1 MALTPLQ
8 TLNGTLTL
16 IYVIISTI
24 IGLKIASKYLKY
36 KKRELILVGLTW
48 IILMEIYWSSAFS
61 FVAAIITGTGFED
74 NPRLYFT
81 IGNLFVPIGLFMWLM
96 AFTDFMYK
104 KSQKVILLIAAI
116 TGAIYY
122 IVFFYFIFTDVSV
135 IGKIYSPVDAEYR
148 GFALLYLIS
157 VLLIFL
163 ITGIMFALESLKSE
177 NSEIR
182 LKGKFLLIAVIS
194 FAVGT
199 GLDGLKPFL
208 FESYLEI
215 VLVITRIILLSCA
228 IEFYLGF
235 NPPHWLKKILLKEVE

>member
-1 MALTPLQ
+1 MALSPLQ

-16 IYVIISTI
+16 IYVIISTV

-36 KKRELILVGLTW
+36 KRREFVLVGLTW

-61 FVAAIITGTGFED
+61 FVAALITGTGFD
-74 NPRLYFT
+74 PRLYFT
-81 IGNLFVPIGLFMWLM
+81 IGNLLVPIGLFMWLM
-96 AFTDFMYK
+96 AFTDFMYR
-104 KSQKVILLIAAI
+104 KSQKVILSIAAI

>member
-16 IYVIISTI
+16 IYVIISTV

-36 KKRELILVGLTW
+36 KRREFVLVGLTW

-61 FVAAIITGTGFED
+61 FVAALITGTGFDPE
-74 NPRLYFT
+74 LYFI

-96 AFTDFMYK
+96 AFTDFKYR
-104 KSQKVILLIAAI
+104 KSQKVILSIAAI

-194 FAVGT
+194 FAVGA

-235 NPPHWLKKILLKEVE
+235 NPPRWVKKFLLKEVE